1 MRQLKITSRVTNRET
16 ASFVQ
21 YLKNIADIDL
31 LTPQEELE
39 LSQRSILGDRAAIN
53 ELVSRNLRFVVS
65 VAKQYATSAIPV
77 EDLINEGNLGLIKA
91 AERFDGKLGNRF
103 ISYAVSWIRKSILE
117 YLNNTGKM
125 IRLPANKVN
134 DVSKLDK
141 KMGELEQMM
150 GRNVDVQEL
159 MSEFEGD
166 FDLSNLDLL
175 SVIGTY
181 SIDSLD
187 RDING
192 DEGHVTL
199 GELIGDDTAYGPTDG
214 LVHATDL
221 KSEIQRILGGLK
233 ERDQRIMTKL
243 FGLDDGI
250 PMTQGE
256 VALQEGLSR
265 EMVRQIREKSLKK
278 LEIKHRNSSLRNYL

>member
-181 SIDSLD
+181 SIEGFDPIVTKTFVTQEMLKRGFIAGNALYASIEHTDQILD
-187 RDING
+187 QYFSNLHSVFHEISKSG
-192 DEGHVTL
+192 STDEL
-199 GELIGDDTAYGPTDG
+199 N
-214 LVHATDL
+214 
-221 KSEIQRILGGLK
+221 KQ
-233 ERDQRIMTKL
+233 
-243 FGLDDGI
+243 LDDG
-250 PMTQGE
+250 PAQSGFQRL
-256 VALQEGLSR
+256 A
-265 EMVRQIREKSLKK
+265 
-278 LEIKHRNSSLRNYL
+278 